1 MAFLA
6 GASGTDGRDRGRDSE
21 AGQKAPSPSG
31 ELGSRFWTPRDV
43 LTLNDSFIHACYA
56 ASMILRSENVTTI
69 TDNILA
75 LLGLQVL
82 MAEALGSLPLNMMA

>member
-1 MAFLA
+1 
-6 GASGTDGRDRGRDSE
+6 
-21 AGQKAPSPSG
+21 
-31 ELGSRFWTPRDV
+31 
-43 LTLNDSFIHACYA
+43 
-56 ASMILRSENVTTI
+56 MILRSENVTTI